1 MNDETVRSIEEK
13 IMELKRRWPAHS
25 VSPAM
30 FQELENLEEA
40 LEKALA
46 KSRKDQSAE
55 ENRGC

>member
-1 MNDETVRSIEEK
+1 MDDEFVRFIEEK
-13 IMELKRRWPAHS
+13 IMDLKRRWLSHS
-25 VSPAM
+25 VPPAM
-30 FQELENLEEA
+30 FQELEDLEEA